1 MQILD
6 ARRLAAVATLA
17 VAVACQRTTGP
28 AAVIQ
33 RAAGGPV
40 TVGLEVARTPAEQ
53 QRGLMWRTRLDPGTG
68 MLFVFDGPEQDRVFW
83 MKNTVIPL
91 DMLFIARDGTAAGDG
106 RIVGIHADATPFS
119 LAPISVGAPATWVLE
134 VPGGWCARQQVRT
147 GDRVS
152 FRDVPPPGA

>member
-1 MQILD
+1 LQIQHV
-6 ARRLAAVATLA
+6 RRFATVLALA
-17 VAVACQRTTGP
+17 VAVACQRATGP

-33 RAAGGPV
+33 RAAGGDL
-40 TVGLEVARTPAEQ
+40 TVALELALTPEQ
-53 QRGLMWRTRLDPGTG
+53 QEHGLMWRNHLYAGTG
-68 MLFVFDGPEQDRVFW
+68 MLFIFDPPERDRVFW

-91 DMLFIARDGTAAGDG
+91 DMLFIARDGPTDG

-134 VPGGWCARQQVRT
+134 VPGGWCAHEHVQS
-147 GDRVS
+147 GDRVR